1 MSLWA
6 ARGRLYFTLQST
18 VVTVCRPGTTFLP
31 QSVWSILGVDK
42 DFSSKR
48 LGHFWSTSNL
58 HSEGDEGC
66 YGVVGGV

>member
-6 ARGRLYFTLQST
+6 AGGRLHLTLQST
-18 VVTVCRPGTTFLP
+18 VVIVCRPDTTFLP

-42 DFSSKR
+42 DFSPKH
-48 LGHFWSTSNL
+48 LGHSWSTSKW

-66 YGVVGGV
+66 YGVVGVV